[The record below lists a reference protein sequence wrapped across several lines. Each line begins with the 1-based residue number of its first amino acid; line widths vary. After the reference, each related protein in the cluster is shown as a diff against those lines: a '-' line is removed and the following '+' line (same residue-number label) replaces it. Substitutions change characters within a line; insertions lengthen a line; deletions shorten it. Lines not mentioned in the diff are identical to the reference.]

1 MPSPQ
6 RCDGLPSRKE
16 EERRPVMLIN
26 PHEADAPPL
35 KLLQLKF
42 ELALLVI
49 VVGITFLLAASGE
62 NGGRYPCKPGRASR
76 RS

>member
-1 MPSPQ
+1 
-6 RCDGLPSRKE
+6 
-16 EERRPVMLIN
+16 MLIN
-26 PHEADAPPL
+26 PHEADALPL

-49 VVGITFLLAASGE
+49 VVGITCLAASGE
-62 NGGRYPCKPGRASR
+62 NGGRYPCTPGRASR

>member
-6 RCDGLPSRKE
+6 RYDALSKT
-16 EERRPVMLIN
+16 VMLIN
-26 PHEADAPPL
+26 PHEADALAL

-49 VVGITFLLAASGE
+49 VVVITCLLAASGE
-62 NGGRYPCKPGRASR
+62 NGGRYPCTPIGCQPGR
-76 RS
+76 

>member
-1 MPSPQ
+1 M
-6 RCDGLPSRKE
+6 
-16 EERRPVMLIN
+16 
-26 PHEADAPPL
+26 ADALPL

-62 NGGRYPCKPGRASR
+62 NGGLHAW
-76 RS
+76 